1 MQPDM
6 DMLLEMQQQM
16 ERIQQ
21 ELGETI
27 ITGVAGS
34 GLVTVRMTALKEM
47 RGVAI
52 KPEAIDPDDAET
64 LEDLIV
70 AAVND
75 AMDKADA
82 TAQGKMA
89 GLTGGLGLPF

>member
-6 DMLLEMQQQM
+6 NMLQEMQRQM
-16 ERIQQ
+16 ERIQA

-27 ITGVAGS
+27 ITGTAGN
-34 GLVTVRMTALKEM
+34 GLVTVQMTALKEM

-52 KPEAIDPDDAET
+52 KPEAIDPDDREL
-64 LEDLIV
+64 LEDLVV

-75 AMDKADA
+75 AMTKADA
-82 TAQGKMA
+82 EAQEKLG
-89 GLTGGLGLPF
+89 GVTGGLGLPF

>member
-6 DMLLEMQQQM
+6 DMLIEMQQQM

-27 ITGVAGS
+27 ITGTAGN
-34 GLVTVRMTALKEM
+34 GLVTVQMTALKDM
-47 RGVAI
+47 RGVSI

-70 AAVND
+70 AAVSD
-75 AMDKADA
+75 AMQKADA
-82 TAQGKMA
+82 TAQAKLGSI
-89 GLTGGLGLPF
+89 TGGLGLPF